1 MYIWFFTCIMG
12 MIAVIPVHFISVEHL
27 KLEEKYGKERGK
39 RIGEICGIIS
49 GWLFFLFWIGVW
61 ISPQPR
67 FTVPILQSIVIG
79 LPAVGLKVPLLHLV
93 IFAPFFVLGAWFGIS
108 GVKEV
113 TLRVAETH
121 RTDKII
127 TKGVYSVV
135 RHPQYLG
142 GLLAHVGI
150 SFLLSS
156 LYSLLSTPLIAVIVY
171 LISWKEE
178 KELTREFGEEYEKY
192 RKNVPM
198 FIPRLRKK
206 TKRS

>member
-1 MYIWFFTCIMG
+1 

-39 RIGEICGIIS
+39 KIGEICGIIS

-79 LPAVGLKVPLLHLV
+79 LPAVSLKVPLLHLV

-206 TKRS
+206 TKRSSFNDV